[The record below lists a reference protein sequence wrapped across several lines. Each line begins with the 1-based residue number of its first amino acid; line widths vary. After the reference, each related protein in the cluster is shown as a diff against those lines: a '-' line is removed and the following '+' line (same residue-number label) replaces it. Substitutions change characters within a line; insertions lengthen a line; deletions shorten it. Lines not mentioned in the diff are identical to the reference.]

1 MRMILVTIVLV
12 FCAGITDAQS
22 TKSGVP
28 KLDCLQCHTCKTP
41 TAENMCLK
49 PCPTLTSAHQKGA
62 AHSLTEAPDQI
73 LLDKIADLYG
83 PVHFNHKVHA
93 GMAEMGSNCETCH
106 HFSPAGRIPPCKE
119 CHGGEGNPN
128 NLRQPGLKGAYHR
141 QCLNCHRE
149 WSHDTQ
155 CNVCHA
161 PQAGKSMANA
171 STDSTDVMGIPH
183 PVIHTPTTK
192 VYTTPYAK
200 GRIVTFFHKEHID
213 LFGLRCVDCHKQEN
227 CSYCHDLKPAEKAK
241 RSQVEIHAVCSDCH
255 KTDECAKCHDTK
267 EKPAFTHAITGWPLN
282 RFHSHL
288 DCRACHPTGKK
299 IARLNSQCAGCH
311 AGWNQANFAHAVT
324 GLLLDETHRELDCT
338 DCHTNRQY
346 SEAPTCSGCHDDNR
360 SHKDAPPGTPSHK

>member
-1 MRMILVTIVLV
+1 MRIFPILIILAFGTGVV
-12 FCAGITDAQS
+12 AAQ
-22 TKSGVP
+22 TMQADLP
-28 KLDCLQCHTCKTP
+28 TLNCQQCHTCKNP

-62 AHSLTEAPDQI
+62 VHSLTEAPDEI

-83 PVHFNHKVHA
+83 PVHFNHKRHA
-93 GMAEMGSNCETCH
+93 RMAEMGSNCQTCH
-106 HFSPAGRIPPCKE
+106 HFSPAGQIPPCKE

-161 PQAGKSMANA
+161 PQPGKSMASA

-192 VYTTPYAK
+192 IYRTPYAK
-200 GRIVTFFHKEHID
+200 GHVVTFFHKEHIE

-267 EKPAFTHAITGWPLN
+267 EKPAFTHAKTGWPLN
-282 RFHSHL
+282 RFHSDL

-299 IARLNSQCAGCH
+299 IARLNNQCAGCH

-324 GLLLDETHRELDCT
+324 GLLLDETHREFECT
-338 DCHTNRQY
+338 DCHSDRKY
-346 SEAPTCSGCHDDNR
+346 SEPPICSGCHDDNR
-360 SHKDAPPGTPSHK
+360 SYKDAPPGKLVYQ